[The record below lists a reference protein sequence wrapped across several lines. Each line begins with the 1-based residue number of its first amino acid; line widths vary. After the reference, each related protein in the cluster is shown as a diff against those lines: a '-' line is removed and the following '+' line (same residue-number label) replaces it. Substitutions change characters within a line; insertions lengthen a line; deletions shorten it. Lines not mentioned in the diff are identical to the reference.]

1 MFQRHNL
8 NTCIFLSCRQFIFSM
23 TCCRFAEEL
32 NEVLSPL
39 LQFYFFCSQLIMCVV
54 TFQVVLV
61 SCVT

>member
-1 MFQRHNL
+1 
-8 NTCIFLSCRQFIFSM
+8 M

-61 SCVT
+61 SCVK